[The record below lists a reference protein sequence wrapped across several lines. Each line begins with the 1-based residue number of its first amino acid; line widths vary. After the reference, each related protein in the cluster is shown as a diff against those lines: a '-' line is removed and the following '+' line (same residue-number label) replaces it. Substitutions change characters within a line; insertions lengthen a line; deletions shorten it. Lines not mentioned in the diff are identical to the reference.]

1 MYTITVLNTSILT
14 NFGKYQY
21 NEISL
26 DRAREIAQQANDF
39 NQLVSAVGHQSTCD
53 ILTKLLGV
61 TIPMNRVEYKQ
72 EIGTAALIF
81 KLKGRLEEGKI
92 LTVEEIEEIGYNF
105 GLLIRLE

>member
-1 MYTITVLNTSILT
+1 MYTITVLNTPILT
-14 NFGKYQY
+14 KFGKYQY

-53 ILTKLLGV
+53 IITKLLGV
-61 TIPMNRVEYKQ
+61 TIPMNRIEHKQ
-72 EIGTAALIF
+72 EVGTAALIF
-81 KLKGRLEEGKI
+81 KLKGRPEEGKI

>member
-1 MYTITVLNTSILT
+1 MYTITVLNTPILT
-14 NFGKYQY
+14 KFGKYQY

-26 DRAREIAQQANDF
+26 ERAREIAQQANGF

-61 TIPMNRVEYKQ
+61 TIPMNRIEYKQ
-72 EIGTAALIF
+72 EVGTAALIF
-81 KLKGRLEEGKI
+81 KLKGRPEEGKI

>member
-1 MYTITVLNTSILT
+1 MYTITVLNTPILT
-14 NFGKYQY
+14 KFGKYQY

-26 DRAREIAQQANDF
+26 DRAREIAQQANGF

-61 TIPMNRVEYKQ
+61 TIPMNRIEHKQ

-81 KLKGRLEEGKI
+81 KLKGRPEEGKI

>member
-26 DRAREIAQQANDF
+26 DRAREIAQQANSF
-39 NQLVSAVGHQSTCD
+39 GQLVSAVGHQSTCD

-61 TIPMNRVEYKQ
+61 TIPMNRIEYKQ

-81 KLKGRLEEGKI
+81 KLKGRPEEGKI

>member
-1 MYTITVLNTSILT
+1 MYTITVLNTPILT
-14 NFGKYQY
+14 KFGKYQY

-61 TIPMNRVEYKQ
+61 TIPMNRIEHKQ

-81 KLKGRLEEGKI
+81 KLKGRPEEGKI

>member
-26 DRAREIAQQANDF
+26 DRAREIAQQANGF

-61 TIPMNRVEYKQ
+61 TIPMNRIEYKQ
-72 EIGTAALIF
+72 EIGSAALIF
-81 KLKGRLEEGKI
+81 KLKGRPEEGKI

>member
-26 DRAREIAQQANDF
+26 DRAREIAQQANGF

-61 TIPMNRVEYKQ
+61 TIPMNRIEYKQ

-81 KLKGRLEEGKI
+81 KLKGRPEEGKI
-92 LTVEEIEEIGYNF
+92 LTVKEIEEIGYNF

>member
-1 MYTITVLNTSILT
+1 MYTLTVLNTSILT

-26 DRAREIAQQANDF
+26 DRAREIAQQASGF
-39 NQLVSAVGHQSTCD
+39 NQLVSAVGHQSACD
-53 ILTKLLGV
+53 ILTTLLN
-61 TIPMNRVEYKQ
+61 TLIPMNRIEYKQ
-72 EIGTAALIF
+72 EVGTAALIF
-81 KLKGRLEEGKI
+81 KLKGRIEEGKI

>member
-21 NEISL
+21 SEISL
-26 DRAREIAQQANDF
+26 DRAREIAQQADDL

-72 EIGTAALIF
+72 EVGTAALIF
-81 KLKGRLEEGKI
+81 KLKGRPEEGKI

>member
-26 DRAREIAQQANDF
+26 DRAREIAQQANSF
-39 NQLVSAVGHQSTCD
+39 SQLVSAVGHQSTCD

-61 TIPMNRVEYKQ
+61 TIPMNRIEYKQ

-81 KLKGRLEEGKI
+81 KLKGRPEEGKI

>member
-1 MYTITVLNTSILT
+1 MYAITVPNTSILT
-14 NFGKYQY
+14 NFGKYHY

-26 DRAREIAQQANDF
+26 DIAREIAQRANDF
-39 NQLVSAVGHQSTCD
+39 NQLLSAVGHQSTCD

-61 TIPMNRVEYKQ
+61 TIPMNRIEYKQ

-81 KLKGRLEEGKI
+81 KLKGRPEEGKI

>member
-1 MYTITVLNTSILT
+1 MYTITVLNTPILT
-14 NFGKYQY
+14 KFGKYQY

-26 DRAREIAQQANDF
+26 DRAREIAQQANGF

-61 TIPMNRVEYKQ
+61 TIPMNRIEHKQ
-72 EIGTAALIF
+72 EVGTAALIF
-81 KLKGRLEEGKI
+81 KLKGRPEEGKI

>member
-26 DRAREIAQQANDF
+26 DRAREIAQQANGF
-39 NQLVSAVGHQSTCD
+39 GLLASAVGHQSTCD

-61 TIPMNRVEYKQ
+61 TIPMNRIEYKQ
-72 EIGTAALIF
+72 EVGTAALLF
-81 KLKGRLEEGKI
+81 KLKGRPEEGKI

>member
-1 MYTITVLNTSILT
+1 MYTITVLNTPILT
-14 NFGKYQY
+14 KFGKYQY

-39 NQLVSAVGHQSTCD
+39 NQLVSAVGHLSSCE
-53 ILTKLLGV
+53 ILTTLLN
-61 TIPMNRVEYKQ
+61 TPITMNRIEYKQ
-72 EIGTAALIF
+72 EIGSAALIF
-81 KLKGRLEEGKI
+81 KLKGRPEEGKI

>member
-1 MYTITVLNTSILT
+1 MYTITVLNTPILT
-14 NFGKYQY
+14 KFGKYQY
-21 NEISL
+21 NDISL
-26 DRAREIAQQANDF
+26 DRAREIAQQANGF

-61 TIPMNRVEYKQ
+61 TIPMNRIEYKQ
-72 EIGTAALIF
+72 EVGTAALIF
-81 KLKGRLEEGKI
+81 KLKGRPEEGKI